1 MEKYKNYI
9 NGEFIESK
17 SGKTFKSI
25 NPSSEIEFA
34 EVAEAEAFE
43 VNLAVESASKAFHGE
58 WSTFLPKDRAKY
70 LRAIGDLLLE
80 NAENSIDDAKSKT
93 LILSMTFTNR

>member
-43 VNLAVESASKAFHGE
+43 FNLAV
-58 WSTFLPKDRAKY
+58 
-70 LRAIGDLLLE
+70 
-80 NAENSIDDAKSKT
+80 
-93 LILSMTFTNR
+93 